1 MTSTATEIKANA
13 LTLCW
18 RGVLG
23 GLLAFLVFNLL
34 VIHVAARFLGIP
46 LDIALAMI
54 VFHVGETPANVIRFL
69 VGSMVFPIIYVAV
82 FLPFVP
88 LASALRGLVFGGLL
102 WLLVGM
108 VVTPGAGVGWFYGG
122 VIPALLALLIHLI
135 YGVILGLVVG
145 PPTFVNQRDSVA
157 KRGES

>member
-1 MTSTATEIKANA
+1 MTSTASQIKVNI
-13 LTLCW
+13 LTHWW
-18 RGVLG
+18 RGILG
-23 GLLAFLVFNLL
+23 GFLAFLVFNLL
-34 VIHVAARFLGIP
+34 VIHVAAKFLGIP

-54 VFHVGETPANVIRFL
+54 VFHVGETTADAIRFL
-69 VGSMVFPIIYVAV
+69 VGSVVFPTIYLAF

-108 VVTPGAGVGWFYGG
+108 VITPGAGVGWFYGG
-122 VIPALLALLIHLI
+122 VIPALLSLLIHLI

-145 PPTFVNQRDSVA
+145 PPAFANQRDRPQREA
-157 KRGES
+157 E